1 MTILER
7 LGGDTECSKRY
18 GDNYNATTDSCQC
31 GSGPSCLFS
40 LATAPFCD
48 QELSICKCSESV
60 EACNNPREKC
70 VEGSCMCGASKSCDG
85 SLTAP
90 FCDAENHVCKCN
102 LDRDACTNPGEMCVD
117 GDCKCGTGETC
128 KDSKYAPYCDAGRS
142 TCKCSESVDACDP
155 YNERCSD
162 GVCQTRKLL
171 KHFYYIVSS
180 IKLFMMI

>member
-1 MTILER
+1 
-7 LGGDTECSKRY
+7 
-18 GDNYNATTDSCQC
+18 
-31 GSGPSCLFS
+31 
-40 LATAPFCD
+40 
-48 QELSICKCSESV
+48 
-60 EACNNPREKC
+60 
-70 VEGSCMCGASKSCDG
+70 MCGASKSCDG

-171 KHFYYIVSS
+171 KHFHYIVSS